1 MNRNRYALRR
11 IPTTLLALRNAAYQ
25 ATPSRRDATM
35 MTLLP
40 GQILGFPPVC
50 GGAWERGIPGALQEG
65 MAAPVG
71 VTASVS
77 AIRQGFLPTP
87 KKPRPQCSNALH
99 QTRRP
104 PTHATTILQSP
115 PPSHQDQHSE
125 IDRNGRDSRERG
137 LAKQRTRRRARP
149 PPPKAVTDRTPQQKQ
164 TRPFWPG
171 RARGLVKLPSPRCS
185 KHVAVQTITGPSHS
199 SDHRR

>member
-1 MNRNRYALRR
+1 MMIRNRYALWRL
-11 IPTTLLALRNAAYQ
+11 PTTLLALRNAAYQ
-25 ATPSRRDATM
+25 ATPLRRDATM
-35 MTLLP
+35 TTLLP

-50 GGAWERGIPGALQEG
+50 GGAWERGTPGALQEG
-65 MAAPVG
+65 MAAPEG

-77 AIRQGFLPTP
+77 AIRQGILPTP

-115 PPSHQDQHSE
+115 PPSHHDQHSE

-137 LAKQRTRRRARP
+137 LVEQRTRRRARP
-149 PPPKAVTDRTPQQKQ
+149 PPPKVVTDRTPKQKQ
-164 TRPFWPG
+164 TRPSGP
-171 RARGLVKLPSPRCS
+171 AEPAGL
-185 KHVAVQTITGPSHS
+185 
-199 SDHRR
+199 